1 MRKFLRGMKSNVGI
15 AGELLGFLWARKL
28 WWLIPMVTMLLLFG
42 LFLIFAASSG
52 VGPFIYS
59 LF

>member
-1 MRKFLRGMKSNVGI
+1 MRQFLRGMKSNFGI

-42 LFLIFAASSG
+42 LFLIFSVSSG